1 MNSFFD
7 SLNIN
12 TNNFKRPKNGLL
24 CIALLLTTRLLG
36 AQELNLQV
44 LNDSS
49 YVAKGGLNEHTFD
62 NRIFG
67 LLGLSYQ
74 LSSNTAVYGDLQFNR
89 GKNGSEAVGD
99 LQAYSNIDA
108 DNFSAIGELWIQ
120 HELPTLGLRFKL
132 GQVDANNEFAYVD
145 HAVEFINSSMGF
157 SPTVTYL
164 PTFPEPR
171 LSLNAFWHSDTIG
184 GFGFGAYT
192 NEDRSFES
200 PFVISQWK
208 KQWSDLEVSLGY
220 WSQKDASKFNVAN
233 DNTAQSLAEE
243 GTATG
248 LYATLSGNIEQSIFA
263 SNTTGWFIQLGS
275 SDQSYSEITKHI
287 GAGLTLYG
295 LGKANNDLAGI
306 GLTYIETNPR
316 LSFEYAGS
324 ETALEVFYK
333 RQLSDKISLKPDLQI
348 VLNPASEPNIEDAIV
363 FTLRAEFAFE

>member
-1 MNSFFD
+1 MNSFLENFRI
-7 SLNIN
+7 NIN
-12 TNNFKRPKNGLL
+12 SFKSPKRGLL
-24 CIALLLTTRLLG
+24 GIALILSTRLLG

-49 YVAKGGLNEHTFD
+49 YVMQGGLNEHRFD
-62 NRIFG
+62 NRSFG

-74 LSSNTAVYGDLQFNR
+74 LTKNTSVYGDLQFNR
-89 GKNGSEAVGD
+89 GKSGSEAVGD

-120 HELPTLGLRFKL
+120 YELPTLGLRLKL

-145 HAVEFINSSMGF
+145 HASEFINSSMGV

-171 LSLNAFWHSDTIG
+171 LSLNAFWRSG
-184 GFGFGAYT
+184 ALGSFGFGAYT

-200 PFVISQWK
+200 AFVITQWK
-208 KQWSDLEVSLGY
+208 KQWTDLELSLGY
-220 WSQKDASKFNVAN
+220 WSQSDASKFNIQN
-233 DNTAQSLAEE
+233 DNTTPILAEK
-243 GTATG
+243 GKAKG
-248 LYATLSGNIEQSIFA
+248 LYATLSGNIEESIFD
-263 SNTTGWFIQLGS
+263 SDTTGWFIQLGS
-275 SDQSYSEITKHI
+275 SDQSYAEITKHI
-287 GAGLTLYG
+287 GAGLILYG

-306 GLTYIETNPR
+306 GLTYIETSPR

-333 RQLSDKISLKPDLQI
+333 RQINDKFSLKPDLQI